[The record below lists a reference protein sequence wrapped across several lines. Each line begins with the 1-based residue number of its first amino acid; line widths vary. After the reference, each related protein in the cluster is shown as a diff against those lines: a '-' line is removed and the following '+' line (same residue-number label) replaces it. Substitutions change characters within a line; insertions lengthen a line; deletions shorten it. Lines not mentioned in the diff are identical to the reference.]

1 MNEEPTMQGLCA
13 ALWTPLTAEGEVD
26 FRALDEL
33 LEHLSTQPVAG
44 YLLLG
49 STGRFPLLSEARRI
63 EFVRHVIPRV
73 GSRPCAVNVS
83 DLDENAAVR
92 MGRAAR
98 QAGAVGAAM
107 MTPWYYQ
114 QTQCDLVEWFV
125 RVGERVG
132 LPLWLYNYPEATG
145 NRIELH
151 TIESVAA
158 RVPVAAYKH
167 SGSDFEFLRPLSRLG
182 ERLGF
187 TVFAGTNTRLREA
200 RELGAGGVISG
211 LICPAADVM
220 HAVYH
225 SVADGDPRA
234 ENCLAELGRYLALVP
249 FPFNVAAVLA
259 GRGLPFGALPAWWS
273 RTTHAHFAQLKQ
285 EASQAFENRG
295 FSLRTKAGVP
305 ARVDSLAQG

>member
-13 ALWTPLTAEGEVD
+13 ALWTPLTAGGEVD

-33 LEHLSTQPVAG
+33 LEFLSGQPLSG

-49 STGRFPLLSEARRI
+49 STGRFPHLSEAQRI
-63 EFVRHVIPRV
+63 EFVRHVIPRA

-83 DLDENAAVR
+83 DLNEEVAVR

-98 QAGAVGAAM
+98 QAGAVGAAV

-114 QTQCDLVEWFV
+114 QTQCDLVEWFA
-125 RVGERVG
+125 RIGERVE

-167 SGSDFEFLRPLSRLG
+167 SGSDFEFIRPLARLG
-182 ERLGF
+182 QRLGF

-200 RELGAGGVISG
+200 RGLGAGGVISG
-211 LICPAADVM
+211 LICPAPDVM

-225 SVADGDPRA
+225 PTVDPKFHA
-234 ENCLAELGRYLALVP
+234 EGCLTALGRCLALAP
-249 FPFNVAAVLA
+249 FPFNVAAVMA
-259 GRGLPFGALPAWWS
+259 GRGLPFGALPDWWS

-285 EASQAFENRG
+285 EAAQAFDTHG
-295 FSLRTKAGVP
+295 FSRGQPGVTP
-305 ARVDSLAQG
+305 RPGKTVAQG